1 MRCRW
6 RGPGDVVVLRPGTYL
21 EAVQTARGGTS
32 DQRIVITA
40 ELPGTAVLTTSSGTV
55 LRISHPFLTIQDVI
69 IDGQYGAFDA
79 VIVDT
84 PADGLILQGV
94 EVRRSSKDCID
105 IRSPRDV
112 LIEGALIHHC
122 LNAEGGRFDATG

>member
-1 MRCRW
+1 M
-6 RGPGDVVVLRPGTYL
+6 LRPGTYL

-40 ELPGTAVLTTSSGTV
+40 ELPGTAVLTTSSRTV

-79 VIVDT
+79 VSSI
-84 PADGLILQGV
+84 
-94 EVRRSSKDCID
+94 RR
-105 IRSPRDV
+105 
-112 LIEGALIHHC
+112 LMG
-122 LNAEGGRFDATG
+122 